1 MTEQGTHSSE
11 DRKLKRARHFR
22 INIFFFCVFL
32 IFTMLIVRLGVI
44 QIVKGEEYTKE
55 VTRTEANISSYP
67 APRGKMYD
75 RYGRVVVD
83 NVSVP
88 AITYTVEKSTKTAD
102 KLETARKLAE
112 YIEVEKEAI
121 QYTAGQESERDI
133 RDYWLASHEEE
144 AKKLLT
150 AKDLERKGKDQY
162 KLQVERVPQHEV
174 NVIKNNPGELELAVL
189 YKRFSSGY
197 EYEPQIIKSQA
208 APKDEVP
215 GPHNMLT
222 NDEMARVSENIE
234 SLPGV
239 NIITDWNRSYVF
251 GDTLESILGG
261 VTSSSQGI
269 LEERKPYY
277 QARGYARND
286 RVGKSRLEYQYEEF
300 LNPRKA
306 KVEYITDKNGS
317 TISEKVVDP
326 GRRGL
331 DLKLTFDAELQRE
344 VEKIVEEEL
353 KKAVAVSPYADRAFA
368 VMMDPYEG
376 DILAMAGKG
385 YDRFNSKKYYDFSYG
400 AYTTQYEMGSAVK
413 GATLLGGFQEGLEP
427 GTSFNDNIPILLKGT
442 APKKSLH
449 PSGWVDDREALEVSS
464 NVYMFRT
471 AMEIA
476 DIPYVP
482 NGKFSAGPDD
492 LRKFR
497 NLNDQFGLGVPTGID
512 LPGEADGQRAYPDSV
527 GGLLLDVAIG
537 QYDTYTP
544 LQMAQYISVI
554 ANGGYRVEPR
564 VVRSVHEPMNDH
576 QLGPFVFERDPKIL
590 NAINNTSDEI
600 KRIQDGMKLV
610 TKGSRGT
617 ARAYFNGLDVA
628 GKTGTTQSFYTNI
641 QQGIKLKPVSNVTFV
656 GYYPTDH
663 PKVAFSV
670 TVPNV
675 KERSSATA
683 ASRLIGDRIMK
694 AYVQLEK
701 KYNAQEDKSKVII
714 DKKKEAAS

>member
-1 MTEQGTHSSE
+1 M
-11 DRKLKRARHFR
+11 KRSRHFR

-32 IFTMLIVRLGVI
+32 IFTLLIVRLGVV

-55 VTRTEANISSYP
+55 VSRTEANISSYP

-88 AITYTVEKSTKTAD
+88 AITYSVEKSTKTED
-102 KLETARKLAE
+102 KLKTAKKLAE
-112 YIEVEKEAI
+112 YIEVEEEAL
-121 QYTAGQESERDI
+121 QYTAEQKSERDI
-133 RDYWLASHEEE
+133 RDYWLAAHQEE
-144 AKKLLT
+144 AAKLL
-150 AKDLERKGKDQY
+150 KKKELKKSGKEQY
-162 KLQVERVPQHEV
+162 KLQVERVPDKEV
-174 NVIKNNPGELELAVL
+174 EEIRTNPEELEMAVL
-189 YKRFSSGY
+189 FKRFSAGY
-197 EYEPQIIKSQA
+197 QYEPQIIKSQA
-208 APKDEVP
+208 PPKDKVP
-215 GPHNMLT
+215 SAKNMLT

-234 SLPGV
+234 SMPGI
-239 NIITDWNRSYVF
+239 NIITDWNRKYAY
-251 GDTLESILGG
+251 GDTLGSILGG
-261 VTSSSQGI
+261 VTTSSQGI
-269 LEERKPYY
+269 LQERKSYY
-277 QARGYARND
+277 QSRGYARND
-286 RVGKSRLEYQYEEF
+286 RVGKSRLEYQYEDY

-306 KVEYITDKNGS
+306 KIQYVTDKSGK

-331 DLKLTFDAELQRE
+331 DLELTFDAELQQQ

-353 KKAVAVSPYADRAFA
+353 KKVVGDSPYADRAFV
-368 VMMDPYEG
+368 VMMDPYQG

-385 YDRFNSKKYYDFSYG
+385 YDRYNSKKFYDFSYG

-413 GATLLGGFQEGLEP
+413 GATLLSGFQSGLKP
-427 GTSFNDNIPILLKGT
+427 GTSFNDNVPILLKN
-442 APKKSLH
+442 AKPKKSLH

-482 NGKFSAGPDD
+482 NGKFPAGPDD
-492 LRKFR
+492 LQKFR

-512 LPGEADGQRAYPDSV
+512 LPGEAHGQRSHPDIV

-554 ANGGYRVEPR
+554 ANGGFRVEPR
-564 VVRSVHEPMNDH
+564 VVRSIHEPVNENKP
-576 QLGPFVFERDPKIL
+576 GPLVVEKDPKIL
-590 NAINNTSDEI
+590 NGINNTPGQIERI
-600 KRIQDGMKLV
+600 KEGMKLV

-617 ARAYFNGLDVA
+617 ARAYFKGLDVA
-628 GKTGTTQSFYTNI
+628 GKTGTTQSFYTNL
-641 QQGIKLKPVSNVTFV
+641 QKGIKMKSVSNVTFV
-656 GYYPTDH
+656 GFYPTDH

-670 TVPNV
+670 TVPSVRN
-675 KERSSATA
+675 KSNSTT
-683 ASRLIGDRIMK
+683 ASRVIGDRIMK
-694 AYVQLEK
+694 AYVNLEK
-701 KYNAQEDKSKVII
+701 KYEGQEDKSTVKLE
-714 DKKKEAAS
+714 DEKPDQNDTN